1 MNKAKLIKIRWNLGS
16 FTASIFIKILKEMVV
31 LIFGDQCFHSSLIP
45 VSCID
50 YSIFSILSLHKGN
63 FPINRRKISKDQ

>member
-16 FTASIFIKILKEMVV
+16 FTASIFIKILKEMEGP
-31 LIFGDQCFHSSLIP
+31 IFGDQCFHSSLIP
-45 VSCID
+45 VSFID
-50 YSIFSILSLHKGN
+50 YFIFSILSLHKGN